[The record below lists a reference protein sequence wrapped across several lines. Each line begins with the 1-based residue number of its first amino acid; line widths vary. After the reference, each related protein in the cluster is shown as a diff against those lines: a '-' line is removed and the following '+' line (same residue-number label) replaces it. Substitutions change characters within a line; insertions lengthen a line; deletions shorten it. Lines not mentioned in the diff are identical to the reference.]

1 MKNKQDPR
9 ARSVA
14 YRDAFKST
22 AWYYARYRPGYPKE
36 FFDYL
41 KERFRLKG
49 TGRLL
54 DLGCGTGE
62 LAIPLARYF
71 RQVIAM
77 DPEPEMIVEARKNS
91 NDGGITNIEWLEA
104 GSDDLED
111 LREEI
116 GVLNLVT
123 IGTAFHWMDRDATLQ
138 CLASMLSAN
147 GAVVEAGTSG
157 SKPTGWGKTAKAVIR
172 KWLGETRRAGSGVYQ
187 VVNERHEAIF
197 ARSPFRRIERYR
209 NEYEYSWTVDSIVGF
224 YLSTSY
230 CSEYV
235 LADKKDPFEKDLR
248 QALYEINPQGQFNET
263 RIVDAIIAWKE
274 PEKHC

>member
-1 MKNKQDPR
+1 MKNKQDPG
-9 ARSVA
+9 AKSVA

-62 LAIPLARYF
+62 LAIPLARHF

-77 DPEPEMIVEARKNS
+77 DPEPEMIVEARKKS
-91 NDGGITNIEWLEA
+91 SDEGITNIEWLEA

-116 GVLNLVT
+116 GELNLVT

-138 CLASMLSAN
+138 CLASMLSAQDGERPPKPLFGN
-147 GAVVEAGTSG
+147 GWEKHGELVVVCIKSSTRG
-157 SKPTGWGKTAKAVIR
+157 
-172 KWLGETRRAGSGVYQ
+172 TRRYSLDPRSG
-187 VVNERHEAIF
+187 E
-197 ARSPFRRIERYR
+197 
-209 NEYEYSWTVDSIVGF
+209 
-224 YLSTSY
+224 
-230 CSEYV
+230 
-235 LADKKDPFEKDLR
+235 
-248 QALYEINPQGQFNET
+248 
-263 RIVDAIIAWKE
+263 
-274 PEKHC
+274 